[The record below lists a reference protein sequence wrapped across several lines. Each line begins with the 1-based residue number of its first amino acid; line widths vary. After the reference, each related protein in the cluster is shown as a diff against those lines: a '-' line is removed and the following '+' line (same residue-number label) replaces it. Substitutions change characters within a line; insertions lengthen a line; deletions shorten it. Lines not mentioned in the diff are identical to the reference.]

1 MGDHRVLVPLGQQ
14 DVETQAIFRCQ
25 WLGGTR
31 RYLAR
36 QRAANAVGLLGDILL
51 QLYLAQPEDE
61 HQDQDQGRDHH
72 QRHRAGQRR

>member
-36 QRAANAVGLLGDILL
+36 QCAANAVGLLGDILL
-51 QLYLAQPEDE
+51 
-61 HQDQDQGRDHH
+61 
-72 QRHRAGQRR
+72 